1 MLYTLFWLNTWALLL
16 FSAVIAF
23 GSPIITHLLRT
34 FLGPYVG
41 DAISI
46 DWSFIEGWIVIKHLQ
61 IQPSILAMLS
71 PYTCL
76 PIDVSTLNMDE
87 CRIQLPVWP
96 SLRARNIHLLKIHV
110 QVETFQVGLLW
121 NDPEKWVW
129 SREENDAR
137 RKDSVKQAA
146 ANRIASANNMTV
158 IASNRLKELNSI
170 RKELKK
176 KGLTAQASK
185 APSDNSSRPMW
196 QRLIDTVIDAFEM
209 RVNHILLSSNVF
221 QKSQSLGFRVQMF
234 EIGAAARHSDK
245 VTSTE
250 TEKLKMD
257 TDQIDFMRQRTIR
270 VVNFAMEVNAQ
281 PEKLAEAHLI
291 KPVSLQV
298 VVSMPAVLQGM
309 LFRPDNGIVAPVA
322 TDSLLPTFEGEKT
335 VHYAKTCSSSNLNE
349 KSTLSIAITF
359 DNVTLQLRPAQLAL
373 LWTLLRPIG
382 LYYDWNQHAQVDDQ
396 LSCVDLSPEEQEE
409 YKTLFVAQWDFD
421 QNTNFLRRL
430 YITQTNKE
438 DVTQRKNRINELES
452 RILAS
457 SLLYLRS
464 EALQWRVPSGGKP
477 LQFIEPELKKKK
489 DLLKFSSTSTDLREY
504 EPDMPL
510 ATPLMDQIE
519 LVLCLNRVSM
529 DVLYDGKP
537 SPVLQVFSENV
548 SIAFAMSMRQLQ
560 DERISMESHI
570 TIKRFGLLDCRNSRT
585 NVFTRLLDRNLEC
598 DQMMTLSYTQRA
610 SGMMHLD
617 VQLRDFSVLIVFG
630 PLLSVVHLF
639 LPATEEDESTQLRYL
654 ETETSKPPM
663 APEEYL
669 QKTPVYVQEIPQEY
683 SPMLLGGLLLQ
694 GIISIKG
701 CELCLVGDSTTLKSH
716 VLALTSDMHIKI
728 AGSKRHEAANL
739 EFADVALQPC
749 SVMIFDDGLS
759 LDMKTG
765 GTIMELEGEGV
776 DLEIGYSLA
785 LGTLALSRSQVAR
798 DNSMASSTSKTSE
811 KLWKVAQS
819 AAIKKQIVE
828 VDHPEARKLES
839 AIALASRE
847 EHKKPQAR
855 RKLVLNMSDF
865 ALNLSPNDLG
875 VFISILSSLHD
886 SMKEDQAV
894 VSERHE
900 RQHRVDQARKRLE
913 EDRYMERL
921 KKAFDAR
928 DVDKGGSLDA
938 DEVRS
943 LLQSVTNCN
952 QLTKDEFE
960 ATVRDFISIVDRDQ
974 SGDISSEEF
983 GAALSREKIA
993 YASLHYGVVTLTGGE
1008 YVHPDFQRRHVPY
1021 PIDEEQ
1027 AQVSQHAKTFAN
1039 ITALKAFWDTYT
1051 TQTNCSESS
1060 LNGQSAITVQKKM
1073 VRIFKNYE
1081 YAQEAWRRLVNPAL
1095 VRPGERSDWLLI
1107 KEMEMGGRT
1116 NVIDELLSSFDDK
1129 DDLKAAD
1136 LQIDNL
1142 VPENAKR
1149 MFIKTM
1155 ISTSFGGF
1163 YFRLID
1169 DMLPLGTPAMEVS
1182 LEELAMYGNLC
1193 MWEGDLSAGQD
1204 APTLGSSSRAHAHNY
1219 GVGRL
1224 SFDVYAKYYNI
1235 NARQVE
1241 PFLEYYHG
1249 TLDVCK
1255 QVEASTE
1262 LLYTS
1267 DRYFQLNLTSAF
1279 VHVVNTTLASFY
1291 SIEKVKER
1299 QRSHIKEEGGL
1310 FWMLNESGMLLKYY
1324 VVVEKRNQDVK
1335 VPATTS
1341 KQTEIVSQLA
1351 VVPPDGAHACKLLKV
1366 EEDHKAYEQQ
1376 NMKEKYLRQAFRN
1389 ADIDGSGEL
1398 EASEVRNVLRQVF
1411 ENDETGGASMFAR
1424 GRTVSKDDF
1433 EGDLTRAVDDFM
1445 ALADTDMSGQVSW
1458 EEFKVAIAKSRAIAD
1473 RYISLEIEGFQP
1485 IHKIPLVAV
1494 GQTQVY
1500 ELTKRFEDIE
1510 NELAIE
1516 KLYREGVMLL
1526 VSLEDP
1532 SKSDLERAF
1541 ACLHRVKELDPSY
1554 EWIDSYYQEC
1564 RRLYLPLLVAVNI
1577 VIDHFSGLQV
1587 CVSGAGSIRNGT
1599 AKETQCILYDEN
1611 GQIAS
1616 RNTHQRDEN
1625 PLSLFDADISNENG
1639 GIDERYCVLPPHGEL
1654 CIPLNLAEVGSF
1666 AIRQIGETE
1675 WSNRLPL
1682 SVKEQRLYKQFTS
1695 FEQKEVQKAQRGQ
1708 GRPAVKSADRIA
1720 RAMGD
1725 TMIAPSTAEVVQASG
1740 QIGTERTYPSSAI
1753 IDDQPTVV
1761 VEKAAFNDSRLGTW
1775 LIQIQPQLL
1784 MENVLPCAI
1793 EYAIVQPRDCPE
1805 DVLDRHKQFRSG
1817 AIHFAKSDAS
1827 SNPIDYFSYV
1837 TQVNARRMYL
1847 ESGQNMEVFGLDLEQ
1862 TALMKIRL
1870 CANTIE
1876 PAKKSSWSAPLLIH
1890 LDAMRHNTCASAANT
1905 KEIELRMAQG
1915 PGIVVRFQNEE
1926 REHPRRVVMYAP
1938 FWIQN
1943 RCGLDLEYHIH
1954 KGYSCS
1960 TEDHRTYFGSG
1971 DKAMGIPIM
1980 ATGPLARSML
1990 TVKPYRETPPAFEQ
2004 DLPESARIKA
2014 VKKVSP
2020 RFDKVGWSEACDISN
2035 VGTVG
2040 EVHSNASSGSSS
2052 FVLAFEVQA
2061 APRQFFRSKICI
2073 LSPRYVLISRVPR
2086 RLDAMPLMLDKRRKR
2101 SHTHFSRKEQ
2111 QSIVSLDKDEALQV
2125 YRFVGPEKVHAG
2137 IQLRDAMIDTLWK
2150 DLGPWSPPIP
2160 WAVDVSEVNFW
2171 TRGPLEDAPACSVS
2185 FRNTQETL
2193 YAVVEDISK
2202 TPRYRIENRSTR
2214 HAIRYFQAGVRDVD
2228 EMILSPLMAHSYVW
2242 SDPFVSELK
2251 LRMYPSKWKIPT
2263 DVDFMQIGVVKGMTM
2278 ENLYGEVYIDGTT
2291 RVFAVGDTMSYNL
2304 VRQKA
2309 IFDDWLTD
2317 LLIDFAL
2324 HGVGMS
2330 IVDSVPREVLNFTME
2345 TIRMESKAGTR
2356 ALCVSLHH
2364 IQIDDMTSTA
2374 QYPVVLAPLDSGFN
2388 SDKME
2393 GWMPEDGERP
2403 FFTLKVVTA
2412 PQTGLPII
2420 DDFDMELHSIKA
2432 NINLEYVITV
2442 GNLLASFIPG
2452 NDEATKLQY
2461 GIDEKNAK
2469 LDLTLGYPEPINTQG
2484 LLMYFR
2490 HWRLSAF
2497 NFHLV
2502 FDSVQEERGEGISY
2516 FLGSTLGSIIGG
2528 IAHVTPDIS
2537 FSELVYEN
2545 RFFYEYDLM
2554 YAVIWSI
2561 VYSVLGQ
2568 WYKIVGSVEFLG
2580 DPVGLATDI
2589 VDGFALAARQLKR
2602 DVRGKS
2608 RRKGESA
2615 LILAQTVVGAPSKS
2629 IGKVSNG
2636 LGDLLKKATRFQSQ
2650 EEPEEPRHV
2659 PEGILQGGI
2668 VFTKSLAHGVSGFV
2682 GQPVRGARENGFKG
2696 FAKGMGF
2703 GTLQLVACPIVG
2715 TLGAVEKFSQS
2726 VNNTTHLLDEKEYD
2740 GTRRP
2745 ARNLSENPL
2754 KPLSDSVVIT
2764 QVEMHVLS
2772 VEGLGPHSNPQV
2784 VIKVF
2789 EEMNDTNESDSFL
2802 RTSSS
2807 NIELSC
2813 VSTERQVRQ
2822 VGEYKTSTLHHT
2834 GDPKFDQSWLISI
2847 GSASTHFEII
2857 VYHKRKPL
2865 PKKRLGVLHLRMD
2878 DIYRDFD
2885 EVPAKV
2891 LQDAK
2896 ARLNMKKR
2904 KRYPG
2909 SILKELALHSGASLE
2924 MRDDHWRQRL
2934 KKTTAASVFQDES
2947 EQEDEQGD
2955 DDYVRGMQTLRET
2968 GDTASV
2974 QLSLDPKPIAFDLI
2988 DSDSHAKIY
2997 LSVRYVNDLRR

>member
-23 GSPIITHLLRT
+23 GSPIITHLLQT

-41 DAISI
+41 KAIRI
-46 DWSFIEGWIVIKHLQ
+46 DWSFIEGWIAIKHIQ
-61 IQPSILAMLS
+61 IQSSILAILS

-76 PIDVSTLNMDE
+76 PIDVSTLNIDE
-87 CRIQLPVWP
+87 CRIQLPIWS
-96 SLRARNIHLLKIHV
+96 SLRALNIHLLKIHV

-121 NDPEKWVW
+121 NDPEKWMW
-129 SREENDAR
+129 SCEKNGAR

-146 ANRIASANNMTV
+146 ASRIANANSMTV
-158 IASNRLKELNSI
+158 TASNRLKQLESI
-170 RKELKK
+170 RKELKE
-176 KGLTAQASK
+176 KGLNAKASK
-185 APSDNSSRPMW
+185 AASDNASRPVW

-209 RVNHILLSSNVF
+209 RVNHIMVSANLF
-221 QKSQSLGFRVQMF
+221 EKPQSLGFRVQMF
-234 EIGAAARHSDK
+234 QIGEGTRHPRDIL
-245 VTSTE
+245 STE
-250 TEKLKMD
+250 TEKMQMEI
-257 TDQIDFMRQRTIR
+257 DQSDFKRQRVIR
-270 VVNFAMEVNAQ
+270 VVNFVMDINAQ
-281 PEKLAEAHLI
+281 PEKKAEAHLI
-291 KPVSLQV
+291 KPLSLEMILF
-298 VVSMPAVLQGM
+298 MPAVLQGM
-309 LFRPDNGIVAPVA
+309 LFRPEPVIVAPTV
-322 TDSLLPTFEGEKT
+322 TDSLLPTFEGEGPVDPNVKS
-335 VHYAKTCSSSNLNE
+335 SSSNVGE
-349 KSTLSIAITF
+349 HSTVSVAITF
-359 DNVTLQLRPAQLAL
+359 QNVSVQLRPAQLAL
-373 LWTLLRPIG
+373 LWSLLRPIG

-396 LSCVDLSPEEQEE
+396 LSCVDLSPEEQEG
-409 YKTLFVAQWDFD
+409 YKHLFRTQWNLD
-421 QNTNFLRRL
+421 QNTNFFRRL
-430 YITQTNKE
+430 YISQTNTE
-438 DVTQRKNRINELES
+438 DLTQRKTRINELE
-452 RILAS
+452 RRVLAS

-464 EALQWRVPSGGKP
+464 EALEWRVPSGGRP
-477 LQFIEPELKKKK
+477 LRFVQPELKAKK
-489 DLLKFSSTSTDLREY
+489 DLLKLASPSTNLRDY
-504 EPDMPL
+504 EPGMPL
-510 ATPLMDQIE
+510 PAPLMDQIE
-519 LVLCLNRVSM
+519 LVLYLDRVSM
-529 DVLYDGKP
+529 EALHDGKL
-537 SPVLQVFSENV
+537 SPVLKVFAENISV
-548 SIAFAMSMRQLQ
+548 AFAMSMKELQ

-570 TIKRFGLLDCRNSRT
+570 TVKRFGLLDCRNSRT

-598 DQMMTLSYTQRA
+598 DQMMTLAYTQRA

-617 VQLRDFSVLIVFG
+617 VQLRDFSLLIVFG

-639 LPATEEDESTQLRYL
+639 LPATEEDEKTRMRYL
-654 ETETSKPPM
+654 EAESSKPSM
-663 APEEYL
+663 APEESL
-669 QKTPVYVQEIPQEY
+669 QKTPAYEEEIPQEY

-694 GIISIKG
+694 ATISIKG
-701 CELCLVGDSTTLKSH
+701 CELCLVGDSTTIKSH
-716 VLALTSDMHIKI
+716 VLALTSDMQIKI
-728 AGSKRHEAANL
+728 AATKRHEAANL

-749 SVMIFDDGLS
+749 SVMISDNGLS

-776 DLEIGYSLA
+776 DLEIGYCLA
-785 LGTLALSRSQVAR
+785 LGASTLSQSQVAR
-798 DNSMASSTSKTSE
+798 VNSIASSTTSKKSE
-811 KLWKVAQS
+811 NLWKLAKT
-819 AAIKKQIVE
+819 AAGKKEIVE
-828 VDHPEARKLES
+828 VDHPEARNFES
-839 AIALASRE
+839 EIALASRE
-847 EHKKPQAR
+847 EHRKPQAR
-855 RKLVLNMSDF
+855 RKIVLNMSDF

-913 EDRYMERL
+913 EDRYMDRL
-921 KKAFDAR
+921 KKAFQAR
-928 DVDKGGSLDA
+928 DTDNGGSLDA

-943 LLQSVTNCN
+943 LLQSVTNCD

-993 YASLHYGVVTLTGGE
+993 YASLHYGVVTLTGSE
-1008 YVHPDFQRRHVPY
+1008 YVFPEFQRRHVPS
-1021 PIDEEQ
+1021 PLDNDQDEE
-1027 AQVSQHAKTFAN
+1027 VLERVKSLAN
-1039 ITALKAFWDTYT
+1039 ITALKTFWETYT
-1051 TQTNCSESS
+1051 TQTNCSETS
-1060 LNGQSAITVQKKM
+1060 LNGQSPITVQKKM
-1073 VRIFKNYE
+1073 VRTFKNYE

-1095 VRPGERSDWLLI
+1095 IRPGERSDWLLTR
-1107 KEMEMGGRT
+1107 EMEMGGRT

-1129 DDLKAAD
+1129 DDQKAAS

-1142 VPENAKR
+1142 IPENAKR

-1169 DMLPLGTPAMEVS
+1169 DMLPLGTPAMELS
-1182 LEELAMYGNLC
+1182 LEELAMHGNLC

-1204 APTLGSSSRAHAHNY
+1204 APTLRKSSRAHAHNY

-1262 LLYTS
+1262 VLYAS

-1291 SIEKVKER
+1291 SIEKVRER
-1299 QRSHIKEEGGL
+1299 ERSHIKEEGGL
-1310 FWMLNESGMLLKYY
+1310 FWMLNESGLPLKYY
-1324 VVVEKRNQDVK
+1324 VVVEKRGPDAEAS
-1335 VPATTS
+1335 PHTS
-1341 KQTEIVSQLA
+1341 KQVETISQIA
-1351 VVPPDGAHACKLLKV
+1351 EVPLDGAHACKLLRM

-1376 NMKEKYLRQAFRN
+1376 STKEKYLRQAFRN
-1389 ADIDGSGEL
+1389 ADVDGSGEL

-1411 ENDETGGASMFAR
+1411 ENDESGGTSMFAR

-1433 EGDLTRAVDDFM
+1433 EQDLTRAVDDFM

-1458 EEFKVAIAKSRAIAD
+1458 EEFKAAIAKSRAIAD
-1473 RYISLEIEGFQP
+1473 RFISLEMEGFQP
-1485 IHKIPLVAV
+1485 IHNIPLVAV

-1510 NELAIE
+1510 NEIKIE

-1526 VSLEDP
+1526 VSPEDP
-1532 SKSDLERAF
+1532 SKSDLERAY
-1541 ACLHRVKELDPSY
+1541 ACLHRVKELDPNY

-1564 RRLYLPLLVAVNI
+1564 RRMYLPLLVAVHI
-1577 VIDHFSGLQV
+1577 FLDHFSGLQV
-1587 CVSGAGSIRNGT
+1587 RVSGAGYIRNGT
-1599 AKETQCILYDEN
+1599 GKETQCILYDAN
-1611 GQIAS
+1611 GQIAGP
-1616 RNTHQRDEN
+1616 NTHHRDEN
-1625 PLSLFDADISNENG
+1625 PLSLLNSDISNEHDR
-1639 GIDERYCVLPPHGEL
+1639 IDERFCVLPAHGEIS
-1654 CIPLNLAEVGSF
+1654 IPLDLAEVGSF
-1666 AIRQIGETE
+1666 AIRQVGETE

-1725 TMIAPSTAEVVQASG
+1725 TMIAPSTAVMVQASG

-1784 MENVLPCAI
+1784 IENVLPCAI

-1805 DVLDRHKQFRSG
+1805 EVLDRHKQFPSG
-1817 AIHFAKSDAS
+1817 AIHFRSDDS
-1827 SNPIDYFSYV
+1827 QVDYFSFV
-1837 TQVNARRMYL
+1837 TQVNARRMYV

-1862 TALMKIRL
+1862 AALIKIRL
-1870 CANTIE
+1870 CANTVE

-1890 LDAMRHNTCASAANT
+1890 LDAMRHNASASSSNV

-1915 PGIVVRFQNEE
+1915 PGMVVRFQNEDRE
-1926 REHPRRVVMYAP
+1926 RPRQVVLYAP
-1938 FWIQN
+1938 FWLLN
-1943 RCGLDLEYHIH
+1943 RSGLDLEYHIH

-1960 TEDHRTYFGSG
+1960 TEDHRKYFGGG

-1990 TVKPYRETPPAFEQ
+1990 AVKPYQETPAAFEH
-2004 DLPESARIKA
+2004 DLPPSARIKA
-2014 VKKVSP
+2014 VKKLSP
-2020 RFDKVGWSEACDISN
+2020 RFDKVGWSEACDITN

-2040 EVHSNASSGSSS
+2040 EVPSGSSGSSS

-2061 APRQFFRSKICI
+2061 APRQFFRSKIFI
-2073 LSPRYVLISRVPR
+2073 ISPRYVLISRVPR
-2086 RLDAMPLMLDKRRKR
+2086 ILHAMPMMLDKRMKR
-2101 SHTHFSRKEQ
+2101 NKVHVDSKEQ
-2111 QSIVSLDKDEALQV
+2111 QNIVSLDKDEALQV

-2137 IQLRDAMIDTLWK
+2137 IQLRDATIDSLWK
-2150 DLGPWSPPIP
+2150 DLGPWSPQIP
-2160 WAVDVSEVNFW
+2160 WSVDVSEVNFW

-2185 FRNTQETL
+2185 LRNTQETL

-2228 EMILSPLMAHSYVW
+2228 EMLLGPLMAHSYIW
-2242 SDPFVSELK
+2242 PDPFADELK
-2251 LRMYPSKWKIPT
+2251 LRMCPTKWRIPT

-2278 ENLYGEVYIDGTT
+2278 ENFYGEVYIDGTT
-2291 RVFAVGDTMSYNL
+2291 RVLAVGDTTSYNL
-2304 VRQKA
+2304 VRQQA

-2317 LLIDFAL
+2317 LLIDFAF
-2324 HGVGMS
+2324 HGVGVS
-2330 IVDSVPREVLNFTME
+2330 IVDSVPREVVNFTME
-2345 TIRMESKAGTR
+2345 TIRIESKAGTR
-2356 ALCVSLHH
+2356 AICVSLHH
-2364 IQIDDMTSTA
+2364 MQIDDMTSTA

-2393 GWMPEDGERP
+2393 GWMHEDGERP
-2403 FFTLKVVTA
+2403 FFTMKVVTA

-2420 DDFDMELHSIKA
+2420 DDFDIELHSIKA

-2452 NDEATKLQY
+2452 NDEATKIQY

-2469 LDLTLGYPEPINTQG
+2469 LDLTLGYPEPVNTQG
-2484 LLMYFR
+2484 MLMYFR
-2490 HWRLSAF
+2490 HWRLSGF

-2545 RFFYEYDLM
+2545 RFFYEYDLIF
-2554 YAVIWSI
+2554 AVVWSI

-2602 DVRGKS
+2602 DVSGKS

-2726 VNNTTHLLDEKEYD
+2726 VNNTTHLLDEKNYD

-2745 ARNLSENPL
+2745 ARNLSESAL
-2754 KPLSDSVVIT
+2754 KPLADSVVIT
-2764 QVEMHVLS
+2764 EVEMHVLA
-2772 VEGLGPHSNPQV
+2772 VEGLPPNSNPKV
-2784 VIKVF
+2784 VIRVY
-2789 EEMNDTNESDSFL
+2789 EELNDTSEGDSFL
-2802 RTSSS
+2802 GMSRS
-2807 NIELSC
+2807 NIELSG
-2813 VSTERQVRQ
+2813 VSERQLQGRQ

-2834 GDPKFDQSWLISI
+2834 EDPKFDQSWLISI
-2847 GSASTHFEII
+2847 GSASTIFEVI

-2865 PKKRLGVLHLRMD
+2865 PKKRLGVLHLRME

-2885 EVPAKV
+2885 EVPGKV

-2896 ARLNMKKR
+2896 ARLKMKKR

-2909 SILKELALHSGASLE
+2909 SILRDLALISGASLE

-2934 KKTTAASVFQDES
+2934 KKTTAASVFQDTS
-2947 EQEDEQGD
+2947 DKEQDDED
-2955 DDYVRGMQTLRET
+2955 YIRGMQSLRES
-2968 GDTASV
+2968 GDTV
-2974 QLSLDPKPIAFDLI
+2974 QPALDPKPVAFNLI
-2988 DSDSHAKIY
+2988 DSDTHAKIY
-2997 LSVRYVNDLRR
+2997 LSVRYVNDMRR